1 MIIQALLGLLCF
13 SGLAWLFSE
22 NRRAV
27 SLSTVGISLLLQ
39 FMLAVLMLKLPL
51 FQAFFLLLNQA
62 IMALETATR
71 AGTSFVF
78 GFLGGGELPFQET
91 HAGASF
97 VLAFRAL
104 PLVLVISALS
114 SLMFY
119 WRILPLIVRGFAWFL
134 QRTLRIGGALGLA
147 AAANVF
153 VGMIEA
159 PLLIRPYLTR
169 LTRAELFA
177 VMTCGMATIAGT
189 VMVLYASFLSTV
201 LPDALGHILTASLIS
216 APAALL
222 MAHLLVPETDASTS
236 GQLDILQEATSSME
250 AVTQGTLAGLRLL
263 ANIVAMLLVFVA
275 LVSLVNQLLALLP
288 AFSGEA
294 ISLQRVLGWVM
305 APVAWLMGIPWQEAA
320 TAGQLLGI
328 KTVLNELLAY
338 LSLAK
343 LPESALSPSSRL
355 ILVYALCGFANFGSL
370 GIMLGGLT
378 AMAPERR
385 AEIVELGLKSILAGT
400 LATCMTGA
408 VVGLVI
414 G

>member
-1 MIIQALLGLLCF
+1 MVSQAILGLICF
-13 SGLAWLFSE
+13 CGIAWLFSE
-22 NRRAV
+22 NRGAV
-27 SLSTVGISLLLQ
+27 RFSTLSIGLLLQ
-39 FMLAVLMLKLPL
+39 FLLAVLMLKLPP

-91 HAGASF
+91 HASASF

-114 SLMFY
+114 SLLFY
-119 WRILPLIVRGFAWFL
+119 WRVLPLVVRGFAWFL
-134 QRTLRIGGALGLA
+134 QRTMQIGGALGLA
-147 AAANVF
+147 TAANVF

-159 PLLIRPYLTR
+159 PLLIRPYLAR

-189 VMVLYASFLSTV
+189 VMVLYASFLNTV

-222 MAHLLVPETDASTS
+222 MAHLLVPETESSTS
-236 GQLDILQEATSSME
+236 GELAILQEAHSSME
-250 AVTQGTLAGLRLL
+250 AITQGSLSGLRLL

-275 LVSLVNQLLALLP
+275 LVSLVNQLLGLLP
-288 AFSGEA
+288 ALSGEA

-305 APVAWLMGIPWQEAA
+305 APVAWLVGIPWQEAA

-343 LPESALSPSSRL
+343 LPESTLSPNSRL

-414 G
+414 N